1 MSSAKA
7 VVLQPGEGE
16 MIRVVTDTVRVLADG
31 AATGG
36 RLFIFEEITEPGHG
50 PPLHRHGV
58 DDEYFFVTEGE
69 FTFVIEGR
77 RVVAPKGAFV
87 VAPRGS
93 QHTFTNSGT
102 TTGRMLIVT
111 TPPGLEAPF
120 RETAA
125 LPELTPDTLTAAF
138 AKFNLSIEGPPL
150 GAAR

>member
-1 MSSAKA
+1 MSNAKA
-7 VVLQPGEGE
+7 LVLQPGEGE
-16 MIRVVTDTVRVLADG
+16 VIRVVTDTVRVLADG
-31 AATGG
+31 SATGG
-36 RLFIFEEITEPGHG
+36 RLLIFEEITEPGHG

-87 VAPRGS
+87 VAPNGTR
-93 QHTFTNSGT
+93 HTFTNSGI

-111 TPPGLEAPF
+111 TPPGLEGPF

-125 LPELTPDTLTAAF
+125 MRELTPDTLTAAF

-150 GAAR
+150 SAGR

>member
-1 MSSAKA
+1 MSQVQAR
-7 VVLQPGEGE
+7 VLQPGEGE

-58 DDEYFFVTEGE
+58 DDEYFFVLEGE
-69 FTFVIEGR
+69 FTFVIDGR
-77 RVVAPKGAFV
+77 RVAVSKGAFV
-87 VAPRGS
+87 TVPKGS
-93 QHTFTNSGT
+93 QHTFTNSGS

-111 TPPGLEAPF
+111 TPPGLESPF

-125 LPELTPDTLTAAF
+125 MSELTPEKLTVAF

-150 GAAR
+150 GARR

>member
-1 MSSAKA
+1 MSQVQAR
-7 VVLQPGEGE
+7 VLQPGEGE

-58 DDEYFFVTEGE
+58 DDEYFFVLEGE
-69 FTFVIEGR
+69 FTFVIDGT
-77 RVVAPKGAFV
+77 RVVATKGAFV
-87 VAPRGS
+87 TAPKGS
-93 QHTFTNSGT
+93 QHTFTNSGS

-111 TPPGLEAPF
+111 TPPGLESPF

-125 LPELTPDTLTAAF
+125 MPELTPEKLTAAF

-150 GAAR
+150 GAGR

>member
-1 MSSAKA
+1 MPKA
-7 VVLQPGEGE
+7 LVLQPHEGE
-16 MIRVVTDTVRVLADG
+16 RLAVVTDTVRVLADG

-58 DDEYFFVTEGE
+58 DDEYFFITEGE
-69 FTFVIEGR
+69 FTFVIEGT

-87 VAPRGS
+87 IAPKGS

-111 TPPGLEAPF
+111 TPPGLESPF
-120 RETAA
+120 RETSAMRERT
-125 LPELTPDTLTAAF
+125 PEKLTAAF

-150 GAAR
+150 GAGR